1 MTVFKNVASGVVV
14 VLLSADP
21 RCIDFTRQPRCA
33 GRSPVLLWVA
43 GPQEPVA
50 SPSGRGQKLTARVRT
65 FVCLFQSCCF
75 GGIFAFLC
83 LYFVTVPSGFGCDQ
97 FTNSVGLGRRPS
109 PQTRRKV
116 TR

>member
-1 MTVFKNVASGVVV
+1 MFKNVASGVVV

-33 GRSPVLLWVA
+33 GRSPVLLWVP

-65 FVCLFQSCCF
+65 FVCLFLAAALEGS
-75 GGIFAFLC
+75 L
-83 LYFVTVPSGFGCDQ
+83 LS
-97 FTNSVGLGRRPS
+97 SVSIL
-109 PQTRRKV
+109 
-116 TR
+116 

>member
-1 MTVFKNVASGVVV
+1 MFKNVASGVVL

-65 FVCLFQSCCF
+65 FVCLFLAAALEGS
-75 GGIFAFLC
+75 L
-83 LYFVTVPSGFGCDQ
+83 LS
-97 FTNSVGLGRRPS
+97 SVSIL
-109 PQTRRKV
+109 
-116 TR
+116 

>member
-1 MTVFKNVASGVVV
+1 MFKNVASGVVL

-33 GRSPVLLWVA
+33 GRSPVLLWVP

-65 FVCLFQSCCF
+65 FVCLFLAAALEGS
-75 GGIFAFLC
+75 L
-83 LYFVTVPSGFGCDQ
+83 LS
-97 FTNSVGLGRRPS
+97 SVSIL
-109 PQTRRKV
+109 
-116 TR
+116 